1 MIGPIQIKE
10 AIASRKLHFWYQP
23 KVSFLSGR
31 ICGCEALIRW
41 RTDDGTIL
49 PPSEFLPQVEKAG
62 MMTAIAQH
70 MFTELCID
78 IPSIIDAMPE
88 IEVSFNLTAQD
99 LEHPGMIGQIK
110 DAIANN
116 VIQARNLQ
124 IELTETA
131 IPKNQNDM
139 LRGIQSLLDM
149 GVQLAMDDFGTGY
162 SSLDALH
169 RLPFDVL
176 KIDQSVI
183 KGLPTSVGCAVIVN
197 ASIRMA
203 YEMGLTVVAE
213 GVETEAI
220 FEHLLNTGCTQ
231 GQGYFISKPLP
242 LGKFMAFLGK
252 GHSWITFP
260 FGLIRHAEI
269 DHVQWRKTVLEV
281 ALSHGRPV
289 IENENIIA
297 HASGEHCRFGRW
309 LTENGGLFSVD
320 KRMRELVRTHTAVHN
335 DALHLL
341 ERAKSNINPN
351 ELLSITSAFS
361 ARSDVLLHQ
370 LQELALH
377 SMLQHFKKAA

>member
-1 MIGPIQIKE
+1 MIGPKQIHE
-10 AIASRKLHFWYQP
+10 AIASKRLHFWYQP
-23 KVSFLSGR
+23 KVSFLSGL

-41 RTDDGTIL
+41 RTDDGKIL
-49 PPSEFLPQVEKAG
+49 PPSAFLPQVEKAG
-62 MMTAIAQH
+62 LMTAIAQH
-70 MFTELCID
+70 MFTELCND
-78 IPSIIDAMPE
+78 IPRIIEAKPD

-99 LEHPGMIGQIK
+99 LEHPGMIAQIK
-110 DAIANN
+110 DAVNNN

-131 IPKNQNDM
+131 IPKNQEDM

-231 GQGYFISKPLP
+231 GQGYFISRPLP
-242 LGKFMAFLGK
+242 MNEFIAFLEK
-252 GHSWITFP
+252 GQSWITFP

-269 DHVQWRKTVLEV
+269 DHVQWRKAVLEV

-297 HASGEHCRFGRW
+297 HSPSERCRFGRW
-309 LTENGGLFSVD
+309 LAENSSQFFAD
-320 KRMRELVRTHTAVHN
+320 ERMRDLVRTHKAVHD

-341 ERAKSNINPN
+341 DRAKSNISPN
-351 ELLSITSAFS
+351 ELLGLTSAFS
-361 ARSDVLLHQ
+361 ARSEVLLHK

-377 SMLQHFKKAA
+377 SMLQHFKEAA